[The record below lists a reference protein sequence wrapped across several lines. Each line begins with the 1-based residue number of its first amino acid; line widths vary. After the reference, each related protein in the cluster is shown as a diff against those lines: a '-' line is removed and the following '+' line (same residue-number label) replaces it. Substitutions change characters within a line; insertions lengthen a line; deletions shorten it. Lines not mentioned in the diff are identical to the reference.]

1 MTIRRNEV
9 LSDLS
14 IKTPRDK
21 LETIIITDI
30 YLILLILFKS
40 CFTQC
45 ILSYSFSSFNSF
57 QLLPTTESISYSFS
71 LSNTDSHVH
80 APPHTCTHACA
91 CPRKHTKFPPKAQ
104 AYFVLTNYA
113 WPWDQPWC
121 FWHTQCQH
129 WEIKIFSPLRTLSDK
144 MPFGRKVAV
153 LTTLILISPTL
164 LAVCP
169 ELTIARRF
177 SLQKTS
183 LPFVFS

>member
-1 MTIRRNEV
+1 MYF
-9 LSDLS
+9 
-14 IKTPRDK
+14 
-21 LETIIITDI
+21 IIFF
-30 YLILLILFKS
+30 LL
-40 CFTQC
+40 
-45 ILSYSFSSFNSF
+45 F
-57 QLLPTTESISYSFS
+57 QLLSATPHNWVNFIFLLS
-71 LSNTDSHVH
+71 LQHRFTR
-80 APPHTCTHACA
+80 ACPPHTCTHACA

-104 AYFVLTNYA
+104 AYFVLTNYS

-121 FWHTQCQH
+121 VWHTQCQH